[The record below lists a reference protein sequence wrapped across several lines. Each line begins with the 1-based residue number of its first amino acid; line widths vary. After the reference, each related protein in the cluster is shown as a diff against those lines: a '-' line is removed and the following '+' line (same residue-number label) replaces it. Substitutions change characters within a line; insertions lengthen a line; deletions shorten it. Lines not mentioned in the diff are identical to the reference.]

1 MNEFWQN
8 LKGILVNSPLIL
20 SESKDPKDISL
31 HRVAIAVLLVIVLA
45 GPFFTSY
52 IRPEFFDRFT
62 PYWTQVLILIGGLLT
77 SRAANRAIDAKAGQL
92 SQQNGQQAQDQ
103 K

>member
-1 MNEFWQN
+1 MNKFWQN

-20 SESKDPKDISL
+20 SESKNPQDISL
-31 HRVAIAVLLVIVLA
+31 HRVAIAVLLLIVTA

-92 SQQNGQQAQDQ
+92 LQQNGQDQDQ

>member
-8 LKGILVNSPLIL
+8 LRGVLVNSPLIL

-31 HRVAIAVLLVIVLA
+31 HRVAIVVLLVIILA

-92 SQQNGQQAQDQ
+92 TQQNSQEQDQ

>member
-1 MNEFWQN
+1 MKEFWQN
-8 LKGILVNSPLIL
+8 LKEILINSPLIL
-20 SESKDPKDISL
+20 SESHNPKDVSM
-31 HRVAIAVLLVIVLA
+31 HRIAIAVLLMVVTA

-62 PYWTQVLILIGGLLT
+62 PFWTQVLLLIGGLLA
-77 SRAANRAIDAKAGQL
+77 SRVANRAVDAR
-92 SQQNGQQAQDQ
+92 SQQQNNQDSEQ

>member
-1 MNEFWQN
+1 MNTFWQN
-8 LKGILVNSPLIL
+8 LKGILVNSPLIV
-20 SESKDPKDISL
+20 S
-31 HRVAIAVLLVIVLA
+31 A

-62 PYWTQVLILIGGLLT
+62 PYWTQVLILIGALLT
-77 SRAANRAIDAKAGQL
+77 SRAANRAIDAKVGQP
-92 SQQNGQQAQDQ
+92 QQNSQEQDQ

>member
-1 MNEFWQN
+1 MNTFWQN

-20 SESKDPKDISL
+20 SESQNPKDVSL
-31 HRVAIAVLLVIVLA
+31 HRVSIALLLIVVSA

-62 PYWTQVLILIGGLLT
+62 PYWTQVLILIGALLT
-77 SRAANRAIDAKAGQL
+77 SRAANRAIDAKMGQP
-92 SQQNGQQAQDQ
+92 QQNSQDQDQ